1 MKIHLLRILT
11 VVSVL
16 ASSNLVHAQ
25 LSGTYTIDPNGSG
38 ANNYTSFTSAIAAL
52 SGGVNGAVTFNV
64 ASGTYTEQII
74 VPSVTGANASN
85 TITFQAAAGNTSPV
99 VLTSGAATTTAN
111 YVVRMNAAKY
121 VTLKGIEISSS
132 STTYGRV
139 IDFLGASTRVTI
151 QDCDL
156 TSAYTLSSSTGALM
170 YMTTTGT
177 VDTLTITGCTFGTAA
192 VAPYYAT
199 YFSATSTAA
208 SYGGH
213 IEFSN
218 NIVYSGYYGVYFSYL
233 KTLNITGNTCTQVGT
248 NTAGYGIRVY
258 GQSTVASNWSI
269 SGNKV
274 TLNSGGYGLYYY
286 YGMGTSAN
294 PIKVYNNY
302 IESLGGTSG
311 LYALYIYY
319 PTNAEIFNNTC
330 RTRSS
335 STSNRAIQLY
345 GSTSA
350 TSTYS
355 CTVKNNIFANDVSG
369 NPIYSYYIS
378 NLTIGKNIYYTPSG
392 GLTGYYHNGTTH
404 TSFSAYQTAS
414 GDATSVETDPVFIS
428 TDYHIEGLAANA
440 TADPVSYITVDLD
453 GDTRSATPDIGAD
466 EFTPPNCATP
476 NAISLS
482 GVQTATAL
490 TLNWIGTSPLYEI
503 EYGPTGFVQGTGTAV
518 NSTDTIE
525 TLTVFANTSYDV
537 YIRGN
542 CTATG
547 DGYSGWYGPVTFL
560 TPCAVASLPYSEDFE
575 GGSSLNCWSSVIESG
590 TYNWYFNTQGTG
602 ISTSGV
608 TTAHGGT
615 KNAIRNYAYGTPAV
629 PRYATKLVTPQLD
642 ITTVS
647 QPRLEFWYANPTY
660 TSYNENDIIYLY
672 YRTHPN
678 AQWNLFDSITDPANV
693 WTRYRVALPN
703 MSTTYQV
710 GIEAISGYYIDHYG
724 RGVGIDD
731 ILISETPLCADPTF
745 NTLTVAGADA
755 ASVTYTRP
763 AALPAGGF
771 EIEIRTSGI
780 AGSGSVGLVADSIVA
795 NSVDSV
801 YFTGLPLGQTMKAY
815 TRSLC
820 ANGELS
826 EWAPSNDIFIFA
838 TIDSL
843 PYSED
848 FNLNDGGW
856 KAFGTNSSWE
866 YGLPATA
873 NIAPYSGNAWVTNLD
888 GTYNNNENSYLY
900 SPYFDFTTLGVGE
913 VSINFMLRHYNEN
926 NYDGSRLQ
934 MSVDGV
940 NWILVD
946 KTPVANSWYT
956 NAANTYVNSRHWSGN
971 NTNWAQKSIGIDT
984 LSGYQRVQFRFNMS
998 SDGIV
1003 YYDGTGIDNF
1013 EILPP
1018 PPCPAPMVAVDS
1030 LTDSLAVVS
1039 WTSGLNQ
1046 STSTLEWGPV
1056 GFVPGTGSGTLVVG
1070 ATSPYT
1076 ITGLVPNTS
1085 YDVYVWDT
1093 CTAGNGFSDMG
1104 YSLVT
1109 TLLAGTDIAP
1119 VSVGIALCPDSLG
1132 YFDVVVENAG
1142 RDTISQF
1149 NVSVDVLE
1157 VLSSNTTTFS
1167 AVTVSTPLAPNAVDT
1182 VTFGP
1187 LNTMLGGDYS
1197 FEVLT
1202 QAANDGN
1209 TQNDT
1214 LTEVHG
1220 VIPSQVQV
1228 SSTMDTVCVTE
1239 PFVTLGVAPNASY
1252 NHGWY
1257 ASLTD
1262 TTMLAKGDS
1271 LQVSASG
1278 QQTYYV
1284 TALGSTAD
1292 SAQTSL
1298 AGGNGSAG
1306 NMFNI
1311 INTSN
1316 AALKITGFSQG
1327 PGSGNSSVSGASMVV
1342 YYTPGSFTTQSAASW
1357 SMLASGTVN
1366 LTSGAATGYLPVSVT
1381 IPAGASYG
1389 FFVGLTSGSVQYTNG
1404 TGGAANGV
1412 TPWFTHPKFTITEGL
1427 GGTYPSPVNNPRNWN
1442 GMVHFG
1448 EDFDCLNTLRVP
1460 VSFAVDTDTAV
1471 AFFTESPVN
1480 AVFGQ
1485 YSFDETGSFGTT
1497 FHWDFG
1503 DGFTFS
1509 GSNPVHTYAVNG
1521 SYTVTLT
1528 VTEPNC
1534 GTSHTFSK
1542 VINTSIGQFENG
1554 LNQVIRAFPNPSN
1567 GQVVVSIS
1575 GTEAFEGSIQVVN
1588 GVGQIL
1594 VNEPVAKQDGVVE
1607 IPMDLRNLPKGVY
1620 TIRLSGEQGESN
1632 LRVVLQ

>member
-1 MKIHLLRILT
+1 MFDITPLSRKLPRLAIYLTLGILLFALK
-11 VVSVL
+11 
-16 ASSNLVHAQ
+16 SNGQ
-25 LSGTYTIDPNGSG
+25 CPTGIP
-38 ANNYTSFTSAIAAL
+38 
-52 SGGVNGAVTFNV
+52 
-64 ASGTYTEQII
+64 YTE
-74 VPSVTGANASN
+74 SFST
-85 TITFQAAAGNTSPV
+85 T
-99 VLTSGAATTTAN
+99 ATT
-111 YVVRMNAAKY
+111 
-121 VTLKGIEISSS
+121 S
-132 STTYGRV
+132 
-139 IDFLGASTRVTI
+139 
-151 QDCDL
+151 
-156 TSAYTLSSSTGALM
+156 
-170 YMTTTGT
+170 
-177 VDTLTITGCTFGTAA
+177 
-192 VAPYYAT
+192 
-199 YFSATSTAA
+199 SATSTAYPCLALATTTGDGWRA
-208 SYGGH
+208 SGTSSSYNTVMAPNPGDHTPGGGTNFAWVDMSGTDAGTTLSLPTLDASTATAPTLSFAYH
-213 IEFSN
+213 MAPSSTSSYTPNELYVEYNNGSSWTALWSYTSATSGWEVFYVDLSTISNLNSLQLRFRAESGGSN
-218 NIVYSGYYGVYFSYL
+218 NDFYGDHGLDDIFVGNLSCIPAVINFP
-233 KTLNITGNTCTQVGT
+233 TLG
-248 NTAGYGIRVY
+248 
-258 GQSTVASNWSI
+258 STS
-269 SGNKV
+269 V
-274 TLNSGGYGLYYY
+274 TY
-286 YGMGTSAN
+286 
-294 PIKVYNNY
+294 
-302 IESLGGTSG
+302 
-311 LYALYIYY
+311 
-319 PTNAEIFNNTC
+319 
-330 RTRSS
+330 SS
-335 STSNRAIQLY
+335 STS
-345 GSTSA
+345 G
-350 TSTYS
+350 
-355 CTVKNNIFANDVSG
+355 
-369 NPIYSYYIS
+369 
-378 NLTIGKNIYYTPSG
+378 
-392 GLTGYYHNGTTH
+392 
-404 TSFSAYQTAS
+404 
-414 GDATSVETDPVFIS
+414 
-428 TDYHIEGLAANA
+428 
-440 TADPVSYITVDLD
+440 
-453 GDTRSATPDIGAD
+453 
-466 EFTPPNCATP
+466 
-476 NAISLS
+476 
-482 GVQTATAL
+482 TATIF
-490 TLNWIGTSPLYEI
+490 NI
-503 EYGPTGFVQGTGTAV
+503 EYGPSGFVQGTGV
-518 NSTDTIE
+518 V
-525 TLTVFANTSYDV
+525 LTGVGSSGTFSGLFANTVYDV
-537 YIRGN
+537 YIQADCGQGSLSQWN
-542 CTATG
+542 
-547 DGYSGWYGPVTFL
+547 GPFSFTTLCGVQ
-560 TPCAVASLPYSEDFE
+560 SLPYSEDFE

-590 TYNWYFNTQGTG
+590 TYDWYFNTQGTG
-602 ISTSGV
+602 ISSSGV
-608 TTAHGGT
+608 TSAHGGT
-615 KNAIRNYAYGTPAV
+615 KNAIRNYAYGSSTV
-629 PRYATKLVTPQLD
+629 PSYATKLVTPQLD

-660 TSYNENDIIYLY
+660 TLYNENDIIYLY

-710 GIEAISGYYIDHYG
+710 AIEAISGYYIDHYG

-763 AALPAGGF
+763 SALPAGGF

-826 EWAPSNDIFIFA
+826 EWAPSNDIFFFA

-848 FNLNDGGW
+848 FNLNNGGW

-873 NIAPYSGNAWVTNLD
+873 NIAPNSGNAWVTNLD
-888 GTYNNNENSYLY
+888 GAYNANENSYLY

-913 VSINFMLRHYNEN
+913 VSISFMLRHYNEN
-926 NYDGSRLQ
+926 NYDGSRLE

-956 NAANTYVNSRHWSGN
+956 NAANSYVNSRHWSGN

-984 LSGYQRVQFRFNMS
+984 LSGYQRVQFRFNFK
-998 SDGIV
+998 SDGSV
-1003 YYDGTGIDNF
+1003 QYDGTGIDNF

-1076 ITGLVPNTS
+1076 ITGLVPNMS

-1104 YSLVT
+1104 YSMVT
-1109 TLLAGTDIAP
+1109 TLLAGTDITP

-1214 LTEVHG
+1214 LTEIHG
-1220 VIPSQVQV
+1220 LIPSQVQV

-1239 PFVTLGVAPNASY
+1239 PFVTLGILPGSGF

-1262 TTMLAKGDS
+1262 TVLLGQGDS

-1284 TALGSTAD
+1284 TTLGSSAD
-1292 SAQTSL
+1292 SLETPL
-1298 AGGNGSAG
+1298 NVNNSAG
-1306 NMFNI
+1306 TNGANYFNI
-1311 INTSN
+1311 VNTSG
-1316 AALKITGFSQG
+1316 APLKITGLAQG
-1327 PGSGNSSVSGASMVV
+1327 PASGN
-1342 YYTPGSFTTQSAASW
+1342 TSAAGVIMEAYYSTN
-1357 SMLASGTVN
+1357 STYIGLAQADWTLIGSATTN
-1366 LTSGAATGYLPVSVT
+1366 LTSGAFTGYVPVSVT
-1381 IPAGASYG
+1381 IPAGSTYA
-1389 FFVGLTSGSVQYTNG
+1389 FAMVGTNVSIGYTTGPAGAVPG
-1404 TGGAANGV
+1404 T
-1412 TPWFTHPKFTITEGL
+1412 TPLAQNADFTITMGAS
-1427 GGTYPSPVNNPRNWN
+1427 GVWPAQSFSPRNWN
-1442 GMVHFG
+1442 GKVYFG
-1448 EDFDCLNTLRVP
+1448 EDYNCSNTVRVP

-1528 VTEPNC
+1528 VNEPNC
-1534 GTSHTFSK
+1534 GTSHSFSK

-1554 LNQVIRAFPNPSN
+1554 LNQVVRAFPNPSN

>member
-1 MKIHLLRILT
+1 MLLFFLESNGQCPTGIPYTESFSTTAATMATTSTAYPCL
-11 VVSVL
+11 SL
-16 ASSNLVHAQ
+16 ATTT
-25 LSGTYTIDPNGSG
+25 GDGWK
-38 ANNYTSFTSAIAAL
+38 
-52 SGGVNGAVTFNV
+52 
-64 ASGTYTEQII
+64 ASGTSSSY
-74 VPSVTGANASN
+74 SAS
-85 TITFQAAAGNTSPV
+85 QAPNPGDHTPGGGTNFAWVDMSSTDAGTTLQLPTLDASTATSP
-99 VLTSGAATTTAN
+99 
-111 YVVRMNAAKY
+111 
-121 VTLKGIEISSS
+121 TLSFAYHMAPS
-132 STTYGRV
+132 STT
-139 IDFLGASTRVTI
+139 S
-151 QDCDL
+151 
-156 TSAYTLSSSTGALM
+156 YT
-170 YMTTTGT
+170 
-177 VDTLTITGCTFGTAA
+177 
-192 VAPYYAT
+192 PN
-199 YFSATSTAA
+199 
-208 SYGGH
+208 
-213 IEFSN
+213 E
-218 NIVYSGYYGVYFSYL
+218 
-233 KTLNITGNTCTQVGT
+233 
-248 NTAGYGIRVY
+248 
-258 GQSTVASNWSI
+258 
-269 SGNKV
+269 
-274 TLNSGGYGLYYY
+274 LY
-286 YGMGTSAN
+286 
-294 PIKVYNNY
+294 VEYNNGSSWT
-302 IESLGGTSG
+302 SLWS
-311 LYALYIYY
+311 Y
-319 PTNAEIFNNTC
+319 
-330 RTRSS
+330 
-335 STSNRAIQLY
+335 
-345 GSTSA
+345 TSA
-350 TSTYS
+350 TSGWEVFYVDLS
-355 CTVKNNIFANDVSG
+355 S
-369 NPIYSYYIS
+369 IS
-378 NLTIGKNIYYTPSG
+378 NLNSLQLRFRAESG
-392 GLTGYYHNGTTH
+392 GSTFDYYGDHGLDDIFVGNLSCLPAVINFPTLGSSSVT
-404 TSFSAYQTAS
+404 FSS
-414 GDATSVETDPVFIS
+414 ATS
-428 TDYHIEGLAANA
+428 G
-440 TADPVSYITVDLD
+440 
-453 GDTRSATPDIGAD
+453 SATI
-466 EFTPPNCATP
+466 FN
-476 NAISLS
+476 
-482 GVQTATAL
+482 
-490 TLNWIGTSPLYEI
+490 I
-503 EYGPTGFVQGTGTAV
+503 EYGPSGFVQGTGV
-518 NSTDTIE
+518 V
-525 TLTVFANTSYDV
+525 LTGVGSSGTFSGLFANTVYDV
-537 YIRGN
+537 YIQADCGQGSVSN
-542 CTATG
+542 
-547 DGYSGWYGPVTFL
+547 WNGPFSFTTL
-560 TPCAVASLPYSEDFE
+560 CGAQSLPYSEDFE
-575 GGSSLNCWSSVIESG
+575 GGSSLNCWSSLIESG

-602 ISTSGV
+602 TSSSGV

-615 KNAIRNYAYGTPAV
+615 KNAIRNVAFGTSTV

-660 TSYNENDIIYLY
+660 TLYNENDIIYLY

-710 GIEAISGYYIDHYG
+710 AIEAISGYYIDHYG

-866 YGLPATA
+866 FGLPANT

-888 GTYNNNENSYLY
+888 GNYNSSEASFLY
-900 SPYFDFTTLGVGE
+900 TPYFDLSTLGVGE
-913 VSINFMLRHYNEN
+913 ATVQFKLRTHTESLSLTGT
-926 NYDGSRLQ
+926 NYDAVRLEMSTNGS
-934 MSVDGV
+934 
-940 NWILVD
+940 NWFLVD
-946 KTPVANSWYT
+946 AADAVGWYNKNPFSNVQLTKTWGGDNGAWND
-956 NAANTYVNSRHWSGN
+956 A
-971 NTNWAQKSIGIDT
+971 SIGLDT
-984 LSGYQRVQFRFNMS
+984 LSGKSKVQFRFAFK
-998 SDGIV
+998 SDGSLQYEGI
-1003 YYDGTGIDNF
+1003 GIDNF
-1013 EILPP
+1013 ELLPP
-1018 PPCPAPMVAVDS
+1018 PPCPAPRVAVDS

-1046 STSTLEWGPV
+1046 STSILEWGPV

-1085 YDVYVWDT
+1085 FDVYVWDT

-1109 TLLAGTDIAP
+1109 TLLAGTDITP
-1119 VSVGIALCPDSLG
+1119 SSVGITLCPDSLG

-1149 NVSVDVLE
+1149 NVSVAVLE

-1209 TQNDT
+1209 THNDT

-1228 SSTMDTVCVTE
+1228 SSTVDTVCVTE
-1239 PFVTLGVAPNASY
+1239 PFVTLGIAPNASY

-1271 LQVSASG
+1271 LQVSTSG

-1298 AGGNGSAG
+1298 AGGNGAAG

-1327 PGSGNSSVSGASMVV
+1327 PGSNNLSVSGASMVV

-1389 FFVGLTSGSVQYTNG
+1389 FYVGITSGSVQYTNG

-1427 GGTYPSPVNNPRNWN
+1427 GGPYPSPTNNPRNWN

-1448 EDFDCLNTLRVP
+1448 EDFDCSNTLRVP

-1497 FHWDFG
+1497 FDWDFG

-1521 SYTVTLT
+1521 AYTVTLT

-1554 LNQVIRAFPNPSN
+1554 LNQVVRAFPNPSN